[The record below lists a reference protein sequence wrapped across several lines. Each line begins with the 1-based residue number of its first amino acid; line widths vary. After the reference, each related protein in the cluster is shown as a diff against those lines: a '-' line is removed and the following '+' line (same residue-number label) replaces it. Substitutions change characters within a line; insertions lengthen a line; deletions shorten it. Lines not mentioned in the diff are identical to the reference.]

1 MSEGSAAEAVHVVM
15 PGDVDRL
22 SVASGGNVYDRR
34 VCEGLARTRPVH
46 ELPVSGSWPR
56 PDGTARG
63 DLAAALAGVPD
74 GATVLMDGLV
84 ACGVPEVV
92 VPEAGRLRLVILVH
106 LPLADET
113 QPPGAPPP
121 DDLDV
126 RERETLRASHAVV
139 TTGRRTAG
147 RLIEHHGLDAARV
160 HVAPPGTDP
169 APLAPGTED
178 GTRLLCVASLTPRK
192 GHDLLVEALARVGG
206 HGWELTCVGP
216 LRRDLDQV
224 ARLRALIERH
234 GLDDRIHLAGPRTG
248 ERLDAAYAAADLLV
262 LASRAET
269 YGMVVTEALARG
281 LPVLATEVG
290 GVPEALGR
298 TAGGEPP
305 GLLVPPEDPDALAG
319 ALRRWLG
326 EPDLRRRLRKLAAER
341 RDTLP
346 SWDDTTRALTGVLN
360 GLDRVAP

>member
-1 MSEGSAAEAVHVVM
+1 MSAPGNAPVYVVM
-15 PGDVDRL
+15 PGDVDRV

-46 ELPVSGSWPR
+46 ELPVAGSWPR
-56 PDGTARG
+56 PGGTARA
-63 DLAAALAGVPD
+63 DLSAALAGVPD
-74 GATVLMDGLV
+74 GAAVLMDGLV

-92 VPEAGRLRLVILVH
+92 VPEADRLRLATLVH

-113 QPPGAPPP
+113 QEPGAAPP

-139 TTGRRTAG
+139 TTGRRTAR
-147 RLIEHHGLDAARV
+147 RLAEHHGLDAGRV

-169 APLAPGTED
+169 APLAPGTEE
-178 GTRLLCVASLTPRK
+178 GTRLLCVASVTPRK
-192 GHDLLVEALARVGG
+192 GHDLLVQALAEVADRR
-206 HGWELTCVGP
+206 WDCTCVGP

-224 ARLRALIERH
+224 ARVRALIERH
-234 GLDDRIHLAGPRTG
+234 GVDDRIWLAGPRTG
-248 ERLDAAYAAADLLV
+248 GRLDTAYAGADLLV
-262 LASRAET
+262 LPSRAET

-298 TAGGEPP
+298 AHGGEPP
-305 GLLVPPEDPDALAG
+305 GLLVPPEDPAALAA
-319 ALRRWLG
+319 ALRRWLDD
-326 EPDLRRRLRKLAAER
+326 PDLRRRLRKSATER
-341 RDTLP
+341 RTTLQT
-346 SWDDTTRALTGVLN
+346 WDDTTHILTRVLD
-360 GLDRVAP
+360 GLHKEMK